1 MISMMRINKYLARS
15 GVASRRTADLMVA
28 GGRVTVNG
36 TIVDTPG
43 YMVDET
49 ADEVRVDGK
58 VVSPTESHVYI
69 VLNKPPGYITS
80 LRDPHHRRTVRDL
93 LAGVGARV
101 YPVGRLDLDTEGV
114 LLFTN
119 DGEMAHRLTHPRYGI
134 KKVYYAK
141 VKGEI
146 NAEELAQFSRGIKL
160 PDGNI
165 GHAGVTLEKIEN
177 GQSFLIIEMTEGRKR
192 EVKHLCSAV
201 GHPVDFLR
209 RINFAG
215 IGCDDLQIGQWR
227 RLTDIETASLREK
240 VGL

>member
-1 MISMMRINKYLARS
+1 MMRINKYLARS

-28 GGRVTVNG
+28 DGRVAVNG
-36 TIVDTPG
+36 DVVDTPG

-58 VVSPTESHVYI
+58 LVAPTESYVYI
-69 VLNKPPGYITS
+69 VLNKPPGFITS

-93 LAGVGARV
+93 LTGVGARV

-119 DGEMAHRLTHPRYGI
+119 DGELAHRLTHPRYGI
-134 KKVYYAK
+134 KKVYYAE
-141 VKGEI
+141 VKGQVG
-146 NAEELAQFSRGIKL
+146 ADDLAKFSQGIEL

-165 GHAGVTLEKIEN
+165 GHAEATLDKVEH
-177 GQSFLIIEMTEGRKR
+177 GHSFLIIEMTEGRKR
-192 EVKHLCSAV
+192 EVKHLCSAI
-201 GHPVDFLR
+201 GHPVESLR
-209 RINFAG
+209 RISFAG
-215 IGCDDLQIGQWR
+215 IGCDELQVGQWR
-227 RLTDIETASLREK
+227 RLTEQETADLRIK

>member
-1 MISMMRINKYLARS
+1 MMRINKYLARS

-36 TIVDTPG
+36 VVIDTPG
-43 YMVDET
+43 HMVDET

-58 VVSPTESHVYI
+58 IVAPTDSYVYI

-93 LAGVGARV
+93 LTGVGARV

-119 DGEMAHRLTHPRYGI
+119 DGELAHRLTHPRYGI
-134 KKVYYAK
+134 KKVYRAQ
-141 VKGEI
+141 VKGEVDE
-146 NAEELAQFSRGIKL
+146 NDLAKFSRGIDL
-160 PDGNI
+160 PDGNV
-165 GHAGVTLEKIEN
+165 GHAEATLEKTES
-177 GQSFLIIEMTEGRKR
+177 GQSFLKIEMTEGRKR

-201 GHPVDFLR
+201 GHPVVFLR
-209 RINFAG
+209 RTNFAG
-215 IGCDDLQIGQWR
+215 IGCDDLSVGKWR
-227 RLTDIETASLREK
+227 RLTDAEVASLRQK

>member
-1 MISMMRINKYLARS
+1 MRINKYLARS
-15 GVASRRTADLMVA
+15 GVASRRTADQMVT

-36 TIVDTPG
+36 DIVDTPG
-43 YMVDET
+43 YMIDET

-58 VVSPTESHVYI
+58 IVTPAGSYVYI
-69 VLNKPPGYITS
+69 VLNKPAGYITS

-93 LAGVGARV
+93 LKGVGARV

-134 KKVYYAK
+134 KKVYHAQ
-141 VKGEI
+141 VKGEVD
-146 NAEELAQFSRGIKL
+146 AEDLAKFSQGITL

-165 GHAGVTLEKIEN
+165 GHAAATLEKTAK
-177 GQSFLIIEMTEGRKR
+177 GQSFLTIEMTEGRKR

-201 GHPVDFLR
+201 GHPVIFLR
-209 RINFAG
+209 RTDFAG
-215 IGCDDLQIGQWR
+215 IGCDDLSTGKWR
-227 RLTDIETASLREK
+227 PLTEKEIDSLRSK

>member
-1 MISMMRINKYLARS
+1 MMRINKYLARS
-15 GVASRRTADLMVA
+15 GVASRRTADLMVTE
-28 GGRVTVNG
+28 GRVSVNG
-36 TIVDTPG
+36 EIVDTPG
-43 YMVDET
+43 FMVDET
-49 ADEVRVDGK
+49 ADEVCVDGK
-58 VVSPTESHVYI
+58 IVAPTESFLYI
-69 VLNKPPGYITS
+69 VLNKPPGFITS

-93 LAGVGARV
+93 LTGVGARV

-119 DGEMAHRLTHPRYGI
+119 DGELAHRLTHPRYGI
-134 KKVYYAK
+134 KKVYYAQ
-141 VKGEI
+141 VKGKVG
-146 NAEELAQFSRGIKL
+146 AEELAQFSRGIKL

-165 GHAGVTLEKIEN
+165 GHAVVTLEKIES
-177 GQSFLIIEMTEGRKR
+177 GQSHLIIEMTEGRKR

-201 GHPVDFLR
+201 GHPVDSLR

-227 RLTDIETASLREK
+227 RLTAKETNSLRRK